1 MAHKNFQRKA
11 AEIRLKCLEDT
22 VRAGKGHLGGCYSC
36 VELLVSLYY
45 SNFLNIN
52 SEMPRN
58 PDRDFF
64 FLGKGHACLALYP
77 ILNDLGFLSD
87 ERYAEYGADGS
98 SIGGQ
103 LDLSI
108 PGVESNTGSLG
119 HALGLAAG
127 VAYAAKKSNNGSK
140 AVALLGD
147 AECDEGAI
155 WEAIV
160 FAAENRLDNL
170 YCVVDRNQLSVTTI
184 IESSIIFDNFVA
196 KMNLFGWHAVEIDGH
211 DYTSILDALE
221 QAQTVK
227 KPTIILANTIKG
239 KGVSFM
245 EGVTKWHHSV
255 PSEKEVEIAYREL
268 GFER

>member
-1 MAHKNFQRKA
+1 MVYKDLENKA
-11 AEIRLKCLEDT
+11 AEIRIKCLEDT

-36 VELLVSLYY
+36 VELLVALYY
-45 SNFLNIN
+45 SNFLKVNA
-52 SEMPRN
+52 EN
-58 PDRDFF
+58 PKDPERDFF

-77 ILNDLGFLSD
+77 ILNDLGFLSN
-87 ERYAEYGADGS
+87 ERYLEYGKNGS

-108 PGVESNTGSLG
+108 PGVENNTGSLG

-127 VAYAAKKSNNGSK
+127 VAYAAKKSKRASK

-155 WEAIV
+155 WEAII
-160 FAAENRLDNL
+160 FAAEHSLDNL
-170 YCVVDRNQLSVTTI
+170 YCIVDRNRLSVTSV
-184 IESSIIFDNFVA
+184 IESSVIFDNFVA
-196 KMNLFGWHAVEIDGH
+196 KMNSFGWHCVEVDGH
-211 DYTSILDALE
+211 NYVSILDALE
-221 QAQTVK
+221 HAKPIK

-255 PSEKEVEIAYREL
+255 PSEKEVEIAYEEL
-268 GFER
+268 GFKR